1 MSDEKFSRQ
10 VLAFGEEGQA
20 KVATARVGIIGVG
33 GIGSQIIQGLAYL
46 GVQKFLIVDD
56 DIVEVSNLNRLVGAF
71 PIDAKKK
78 RLKVDVAR
86 RMIKQINPDSE
97 IIKFQYNLR
106 NKKVLEALVETDY
119 LFGCVDN
126 DAARLILAEFSAAFE
141 IPLIDAASEIIP
153 GHDQVDEFGGRVV
166 VARPGDYCVFC
177 ANEIDPEIA
186 KIELESHPE
195 KEFREKHGYGLGAL
209 LPAPA
214 VISLNGI
221 IANIAIT
228 EFLMLVTNMRP
239 ANRKVI
245 YKGMRGVATVSTD
258 QKKDTCV
265 ICNYLVGKKDS
276 ANIKRYVRIGL
287 PKDLPI

>member
-1 MSDEKFSRQ
+1 MKEQRFSRQ
-10 VLAFGEEGQA
+10 ILAFGEEGQRR
-20 KVATARVGIIGVG
+20 VANARVGIIGAG
-33 GIGSQIIQGLAYL
+33 GIGAQIIQGLAYL
-46 GVQKFLIVDD
+46 GVERFLIIDD
-56 DIVEVSNLNRLVGAF
+56 DVVEESNLNRLVGAF
-71 PIDAKKK
+71 PLDAKRK
-78 RLKVDVAR
+78 RPKVDVAR
-86 RMIKQINPDSE
+86 RMIRQINPGAE
-97 IIKFQYNLR
+97 IIKFQCNLR
-106 NKKVLEALVETDY
+106 NEKVLEALVERDY
-119 LFGCVDN
+119 IFGCVDN

-153 GHDQVDEFGGRVV
+153 GHHEVEEFGGRVV

-186 KIELESHPE
+186 KIELESPPE

-209 LPAPA
+209 APAPA

-245 YKGMRGVATVSTD
+245 YKGMRGVATVSKD
-258 QKKDTCV
+258 QKKDTCMV
-265 ICNYLVGKKDS
+265 CNYLVGKKDS
-276 ANIKRYVRIGL
+276 ANIKRYVRLGL
-287 PKDLPI
+287 PEDLPM